1 MKVKL
6 KKINS
11 FLIIA
16 LSLFVFGFSKV
27 NASQIGRYE
36 LGYLID
42 EYDIVANL
50 FIDKQ
55 SYLCYDFNTTQSG
68 KRIDTCYVSDS
79 DIILTSYFDGF
90 KFTNVDMYLYDST
103 EKTFIYSSHSNNVYF
118 SSSSTGL
125 NMTKNVY
132 LDNTFS
138 EPSFFLRCSNLGY
151 SGFPKEHP
159 YCTDVTDYTYINY
172 HAGDKISTPYDYVNQ
187 PPVKYKV
194 NYYFDNVLQE
204 HLIYEGSGSVGSTI
218 TIENKSND
226 DYLDKGDNTYEV
238 VLKDKDNVFNIYY
251 FSKSYG
257 TNYQQINTD
266 NNQLWFPFS
275 YDSLKSLFPSIDF
288 TLWTS
293 YEQFS
298 FTILFNILF
307 ILLLFVILYLCY
319 RLFLAVKN
327 WFL

>member
-1 MKVKL
+1 MIKN
-6 KKINS
+6 NS
-11 FLIIA
+11 FKFILFSFA
-16 LSLFVFGFSKV
+16 LFIFGFSKV
-27 NASQIGRYE
+27 SASQIGRYE

-132 LDNTFS
+132 LDDTFS

-204 HLIYEGSGSVGSTI
+204 NLIYEGSGSVGSTI
-218 TIENKSND
+218 TIENKANE
-226 DYLDKGDNTYEV
+226 DYLDKGNNTYEV
-238 VLKDKDNVFNIYY
+238 VLKDKDNEFNIYY
-251 FSKSYG
+251 FSKTYG

-266 NNQLWFPFS
+266 NSQLWLPFS
-275 YDSLKSLFPSIDF
+275 YDYLKSIFPNIDF
-288 TLWTS
+288 SLWTS
-293 YEQFS
+293 YEQFM
-298 FTILFNILF
+298 FTLVFNILF
-307 ILLLFVILYLCY
+307 VILLFLVLYVCY
-319 RLFLAVKN
+319 RLFLNIKG

>member
-27 NASQIGRYE
+27 SAKDGIIGAYPFDSDNQYDVKLGVYEKLASKYDWFACTHPYIQPMYCFGGIGKQEYFYTRYISMSNV
-36 LGYLID
+36 YV
-42 EYDIVANL
+42 YKFSYYSDITEDKEPTFYERYSFNESMTY
-50 FIDKQ
+50 FIYFKNFILPDFQDTYEFEISWCDKAST
-55 SYLCYDFNTTQSG
+55 SYLCSIRDENNIV
-68 KRIDTCYVSDS
+68 K
-79 DIILTSYFDGF
+79 F
-90 KFTNVDMYLYDST
+90 K
-103 EKTFIYSSHSNNVYF
+103 
-118 SSSSTGL
+118 
-125 NMTKNVY
+125 
-132 LDNTFS
+132 
-138 EPSFFLRCSNLGY
+138 
-151 SGFPKEHP
+151 
-159 YCTDVTDYTYINY
+159 
-172 HAGDKISTPYDYVNQ
+172 AGDKLMADYNYFNNSVEYQ
-187 PPVKYKV
+187 V

-204 HLIYEGSGSVGSTI
+204 DLTYISSGNVGCTI

-226 DYLDKGDNTYEV
+226 VYLDKGDNTYNV

-251 FSKSYG
+251 FSKTYG